1 MKNTYKQALNE
12 VKQACQQQID
22 EVKQVSQQQID
33 GMKRVCQQQ
42 MDGVKQA
49 CQQQIDG
56 VRQANQWQQQEL
68 NKLKQTHQH
77 QKDEIKQT
85 QRELDEIKKRNDL
98 LERACEDVQKKQVAL
113 DEKFVS
119 LQTHTS
125 PLSLPPFYF
134 IMSNV
139 GHYKQHNCVFWSEPF
154 YSHPGGYKM
163 AIKIY
168 PNGRGYRK
176 GTHLSLYV
184 DIIRGEFD
192 DKLRWPFDGE
202 VTVQAYNRTT
212 EQWSMKKIFALNEK
226 CCGLVYVCRQVDTIT
241 IADWGYVD
249 YLPLSEFK
257 KDYVKDTDVVRFRIT
272 DVKVCT

>member
-1 MKNTYKQALNE
+1 M
-12 VKQACQQQID
+12 V
-22 EVKQVSQQQID
+22 
-33 GMKRVCQQQ
+33 
-42 MDGVKQA
+42 
-49 CQQQIDG
+49 
-56 VRQANQWQQQEL
+56 
-68 NKLKQTHQH
+68 
-77 QKDEIKQT
+77 
-85 QRELDEIKKRNDL
+85 
-98 LERACEDVQKKQVAL
+98 
-113 DEKFVS
+113 
-119 LQTHTS
+119 
-125 PLSLPPFYF
+125 
-134 IMSNV
+134 MS
-139 GHYKQHNCVFWSEPF
+139 
-154 YSHPGGYKM
+154 
-163 AIKIY
+163 IY
-168 PNGRGYRK
+168 PNGYGSRK

-184 DIIRGEFD
+184 HILRGEFD